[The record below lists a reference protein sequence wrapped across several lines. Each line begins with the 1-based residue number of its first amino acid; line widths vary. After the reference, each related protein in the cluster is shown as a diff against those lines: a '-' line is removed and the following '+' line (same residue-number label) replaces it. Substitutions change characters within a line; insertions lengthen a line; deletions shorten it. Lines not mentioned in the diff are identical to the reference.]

1 MSEVTAQ
8 RPQTATIKPPAI
20 PDPRLIHRVVQ
31 FKGRRYS
38 LKLDYSSWNALEQAA
53 ARRNMRLNQ
62 LVDELAVAT
71 NHEGNFSATVRAQCL
86 AELKTQIEELENKVR
101 LQSMSGEGI
110 SAALIADGC
119 PAPCFVVD
127 GRNTVQKA
135 NQHAQ
140 KWLGLAESALVG
152 RPVDQYFQVKS
163 TLALAQI
170 VEQFGAGRY
179 QLFPARIVCLRPGRL
194 IMAKATI
201 CPVLRRSENDLIYV
215 IMIDVS

>member
-1 MSEVTAQ
+1 LSEATAQ
-8 RPQTATIKPPAI
+8 RQSAIKLAAI

-31 FKGRRYS
+31 YRGRRYS

-86 AELKTQIEELENKVR
+86 AELKTQIEDLENKVR
-101 LQSMSGEGI
+101 MQSMSGEGI
-110 SAALIADGC
+110 SASLIADAC
-119 PAPCFVVD
+119 PAPTFVVD
-127 GRNTVQKA
+127 GRSMVQKA
-135 NQHAQ
+135 NQPAQ

-163 TLALAQI
+163 TMTLPQI
-170 VEQFGAGRY
+170 VEQFGQGKY
-179 QLFPARIVCLRPGRL
+179 QVFPARIVCLRPGRL

-201 CPVLRRSENDLIYV
+201 CPVLRRSDQDLIYT
-215 IMIDVS
+215 IMIDVA

>member
-1 MSEVTAQ
+1 LSEATAQ
-8 RPQTATIKPPAI
+8 QRQPAVKLAAI

-31 FKGRRYS
+31 YLGRRYS

-101 LQSMSGEGI
+101 MQSMSGEGI
-110 SAALIADGC
+110 SAALIADAC

-127 GRNTVQKA
+127 GRNAVQKA
-135 NQHAQ
+135 NQAAQ

-163 TLALAQI
+163 TMSLPQI
-170 VEQFGAGRY
+170 VEQFGQSKY
-179 QLFPARIVCLRPGRL
+179 QIFPARIVCLRPGRL

-201 CPVLRRSENDLIYV
+201 CPVLRRSDSDLIYT
-215 IMIDVS
+215 IMIDVG

>member
-1 MSEVTAQ
+1 LSEATAQ
-8 RPQTATIKPPAI
+8 RQPAIKLAAI

-31 FKGRRYS
+31 YRGRRYS

-53 ARRNMRLNQ
+53 SRRNMRLNQ

-86 AELKTQIEELENKVR
+86 AELKTQIEDLENKVR
-101 LQSMSGEGI
+101 MQSMSGEGI
-110 SAALIADGC
+110 SASLIADAC
-119 PAPCFVVD
+119 PAPTFVVD
-127 GRNTVQKA
+127 GRSMVQKA
-135 NQHAQ
+135 NQPAQ

-163 TLALAQI
+163 TMTLPQI
-170 VEQFGAGRY
+170 VEQFGQGKY
-179 QLFPARIVCLRPGRL
+179 QVFPARIVCLRPGRL

-201 CPVLRRSENDLIYV
+201 CPVLRRSDQDLIYT
-215 IMIDVS
+215 IMIDVA

>member
-1 MSEVTAQ
+1 LSEATAQ
-8 RPQTATIKPPAI
+8 RTSSIKLASI

-86 AELKTQIEELENKVR
+86 AELKTQIEELESKVR
-101 LQSMSGEGI
+101 LGQMSGEGI
-110 SAALIADGC
+110 SAALIADAS

-127 GRNTVQKA
+127 GRNAVQKA
-135 NQHAQ
+135 NGPAQ

-163 TLALAQI
+163 TQSLAQI
-170 VEQFGAGRY
+170 VELFGQGKY
-179 QLFPARIVCLRPGRL
+179 QVYPARIVCLRPGRL

-201 CPVLRRSENDLIYV
+201 CPVLRRSDTDLIYV
-215 IMIDVS
+215 IMIDVG

>member
-1 MSEVTAQ
+1 LSDATAQ
-8 RPQTATIKPPAI
+8 RTSSIKLASI

-86 AELKTQIEELENKVR
+86 AELKTQIEELESKVR
-101 LQSMSGEGI
+101 LTQMSGEGI
-110 SAALIADGC
+110 SAALIADAS

-127 GRNTVQKA
+127 GRNAVQKA
-135 NQHAQ
+135 NGPAQ

-152 RPVDQYFQVKS
+152 RPVDKYFQV
-163 TLALAQI
+163 
-170 VEQFGAGRY
+170 
-179 QLFPARIVCLRPGRL
+179 FPARIVCLRPGRL

-201 CPVLRRSENDLIYV
+201 CPVLRRSDTDLIYV
-215 IMIDVS
+215 IMIDVG

>member
-1 MSEVTAQ
+1 VSEATAQ
-8 RPQTATIKPPAI
+8 RQPAIKLAAI

-31 FKGRRYS
+31 YRGRRYS

-53 ARRNMRLNQ
+53 SRRNMRLNQ

-86 AELKTQIEELENKVR
+86 AELKTQIEDLENKVR
-101 LQSMSGEGI
+101 MQSMSGEGI
-110 SAALIADGC
+110 SASLIADAC
-119 PAPCFVVD
+119 PAPTFVVD
-127 GRNTVQKA
+127 GRSMVQKA
-135 NQHAQ
+135 NQPAQ

-163 TLALAQI
+163 TMTLPQI
-170 VEQFGAGRY
+170 VEQFGQGKY
-179 QLFPARIVCLRPGRL
+179 QVFPARIVCLRPGRL

-201 CPVLRRSENDLIYV
+201 CPVLRRSDQDLIYT
-215 IMIDVS
+215 IMIDVA

>member
-1 MSEVTAQ
+1 MSDATAQ
-8 RPQTATIKPPAI
+8 RQPAIKLAAI

-31 FKGRRYS
+31 YRGRRYS

-86 AELKTQIEELENKVR
+86 AELKTQIEDLENKVR
-101 LQSMSGEGI
+101 NQSMSGEGI
-110 SAALIADGC
+110 SASLIADAC
-119 PAPCFVVD
+119 PAPAFVVD
-127 GRNTVQKA
+127 GRNMVQKA
-135 NQHAQ
+135 NQPAQ

-163 TLALAQI
+163 TLTLTQI
-170 VEQFGAGRY
+170 VEQFGQGKY
-179 QLFPARIVCLRPGRL
+179 QVFPARIVCLRPGRL

-201 CPVLRRSENDLIYV
+201 CPVLRRSDQDLIYT
-215 IMIDVS
+215 IMIDVA

>member
-1 MSEVTAQ
+1 LSEATAQ
-8 RPQTATIKPPAI
+8 RQPAIKLAAI

-31 FKGRRYS
+31 YRGRRYS

-53 ARRNMRLNQ
+53 SRRNMRLNQ

-86 AELKTQIEELENKVR
+86 AELKTQIEDLETKVR
-101 LQSMSGEGI
+101 MQSMSGEGI
-110 SAALIADGC
+110 SASLIADAC
-119 PAPCFVVD
+119 PAPTFVVD
-127 GRNTVQKA
+127 GRSMVQKA
-135 NQHAQ
+135 NQPAQ

-163 TLALAQI
+163 TLSLVQI
-170 VEQFGAGRY
+170 VEQFGQGKYAV
-179 QLFPARIVCLRPGRL
+179 FPARIVCLRPGRL

-201 CPVLRRSENDLIYV
+201 CPVLRRSDQDLIYT
-215 IMIDVS
+215 IMIDVA

>member
-1 MSEVTAQ
+1 VSEATAQ
-8 RPQTATIKPPAI
+8 RQPAIKLAAI

-31 FKGRRYS
+31 YRGRRYS

-53 ARRNMRLNQ
+53 SRRNMRLNQ

-86 AELKTQIEELENKVR
+86 AELKTQIEDLENKVR
-101 LQSMSGEGI
+101 MQSMSGEGI
-110 SAALIADGC
+110 SASLIADAC
-119 PAPCFVVD
+119 PAPTFVVD
-127 GRNTVQKA
+127 GRSMVQKA
-135 NQHAQ
+135 NQPAQ

-163 TLALAQI
+163 TMTLPQI
-170 VEQFGAGRY
+170 VEQFGQGKY
-179 QLFPARIVCLRPGRL
+179 QVFPARSVCLRPGRL

-201 CPVLRRSENDLIYV
+201 CPVLRRSDQDLIYT
-215 IMIDVS
+215 IMIDVA

>member
-1 MSEVTAQ
+1 MSEATAQ
-8 RPQTATIKPPAI
+8 RQPAIKLAAI

-31 FKGRRYS
+31 YRGRRYS

-53 ARRNMRLNQ
+53 SRRNMRLNQ

-86 AELKTQIEELENKVR
+86 AELKTQIEDLENKVR
-101 LQSMSGEGI
+101 TQSMSGEGI
-110 SAALIADGC
+110 SASLIADAC
-119 PAPCFVVD
+119 PAPTFVVD
-127 GRNTVQKA
+127 GRSMVQKA
-135 NQHAQ
+135 NQPAQ

-163 TLALAQI
+163 TMTLPQI
-170 VEQFGAGRY
+170 VEQFGQGKY
-179 QLFPARIVCLRPGRL
+179 QVFPARIVCLRPGRL

-201 CPVLRRSENDLIYV
+201 CPVLRRSDSDLIYT
-215 IMIDVS
+215 IMIDVA

>member
-1 MSEVTAQ
+1 MSEATAQ
-8 RPQTATIKPPAI
+8 RQPAIKLAAI

-31 FKGRRYS
+31 YRGRRYS

-86 AELKTQIEELENKVR
+86 AELKTQIEDLENKVR
-101 LQSMSGEGI
+101 MQSMSGEGI
-110 SAALIADGC
+110 SASLIADAC
-119 PAPCFVVD
+119 PAPTFVVD
-127 GRNTVQKA
+127 GRSMVQKA
-135 NQHAQ
+135 NQPAQ

-163 TLALAQI
+163 TMTLPQI
-170 VEQFGAGRY
+170 VEQFGQGKY
-179 QLFPARIVCLRPGRL
+179 QVFPARIVCLRPGRL

-201 CPVLRRSENDLIYV
+201 CPVLRRSDQDLIYT
-215 IMIDVS
+215 IMIDVA

>member
-1 MSEVTAQ
+1 MSEATAQ
-8 RPQTATIKPPAI
+8 RQPTIKLAAI

-31 FKGRRYS
+31 YRGRRYS

-86 AELKTQIEELENKVR
+86 AELKTQIEDLENKVR
-101 LQSMSGEGI
+101 MQSMSGEGI
-110 SAALIADGC
+110 SASLIADAC
-119 PAPCFVVD
+119 PAPTFVAD
-127 GRNTVQKA
+127 GRNMVQKA
-135 NQHAQ
+135 NQPAQ

-163 TLALAQI
+163 TMSLAQI
-170 VEQFGAGRY
+170 VEQFGQGKY
-179 QLFPARIVCLRPGRL
+179 TIFPARIVCLRPGRL

-201 CPVLRRSENDLIYV
+201 CPVLRRSDSDLIYT
-215 IMIDVS
+215 IMIDVA

>member
-1 MSEVTAQ
+1 VSEATAQ
-8 RPQTATIKPPAI
+8 RQPAIKLAAI

-31 FKGRRYS
+31 YRGRRYS

-53 ARRNMRLNQ
+53 SRRNMRLNQ

-86 AELKTQIEELENKVR
+86 AELKTQIEDLENKVR
-101 LQSMSGEGI
+101 TQSMSGEGI
-110 SAALIADGC
+110 SASLIADAC
-119 PAPCFVVD
+119 PAPTFVVD
-127 GRNTVQKA
+127 GRSMVQKA
-135 NQHAQ
+135 NQPAQ

-163 TLALAQI
+163 TMTLPQI
-170 VEQFGAGRY
+170 VEQFGQGKY
-179 QLFPARIVCLRPGRL
+179 QVFPARIVCLRPGRL

-201 CPVLRRSENDLIYV
+201 CPVLRRSDSDLIYT
-215 IMIDVS
+215 IMIDVA